1 MRYSMLASALLA
13 VTVALPG
20 QDKVDFEKDVW
31 PILERSC
38 MECHSAAYKDP
49 EGLTRNPKGGLRLDG
64 KGWIMLGSS
73 NERVV
78 KPGDPGDSLIY
89 ILTTLDSDDRDF
101 MPRKRKALTLTEQST
116 LERWIKQGATFGSWT
131 GTGGPEVAAEEV
143 TEREVVEVSIPIVLE
158 PVARL
163 GEGLKPLNSSVIDKA
178 AGKVGY
184 ISPAMKDSPL
194 LRVVFHAN
202 EAQVTDKAV
211 MALSS
216 IQDRVTQLV
225 LARTK
230 ITDRALATV
239 ARMKRLTRLDL
250 RQTAVTDS
258 GLRALTKLTE
268 LRSLNLYGTVIT
280 DRGLAHLATM
290 KSLERITV
298 WETKVTEEGVA
309 KLRQALPNAK
319 IVRVLVLPPPPE
331 DGGNNNRRRRRNN
344 N

>member
-1 MRYSMLASALLA
+1 MRYSMLASALLVVA
-13 VTVALPG
+13 AALPG
-20 QDKVDFEKDVW
+20 QDKVDFEEHVW
-31 PILERSC
+31 PIFERSC
-38 MECHSAAYKDP
+38 VECHRAPYKDP
-49 EGLTRNPKGGLRLDG
+49 QGLTQNPKGGLRLDG
-64 KGWIMLGSS
+64 KGWIMLGSN

-78 KPGDPGDSLIY
+78 KPGDPEDSLLY
-89 ILTTLDSDDRDF
+89 ILTTLGSKDRDF

-116 LERWIKQGATFGSWT
+116 FERWIKQGATFGSWT
-131 GTGGPEVAAEEV
+131 GTGGPEVAAEV
-143 TEREVVEVSIPIVLE
+143 AEREVVEVAIPLVLQ

-163 GEGLKPLNSSVIDKA
+163 GEGLEPLKSSVIAKA
-178 AGKVGY
+178 AGKVGQ

-194 LRVVFHAN
+194 LRVAFHAN
-202 EAQVTDKAV
+202 EDQVTDKIV
-211 MALSS
+211 MGLAY
-216 IQDRVTQLV
+216 IQDRVTHLV

-230 ITDRALATV
+230 ITNRALASI

-280 DRGLAHLATM
+280 DRGLDHLATM

-298 WETKVTEEGVA
+298 WETKVTEGGVA
-309 KLRQALPNAK
+309 KLGQVLPKAK
-319 IVRVLVLPPPPE
+319 IVRILVLPPPPK
-331 DGGNNNRRRRRNN
+331 DGENNNRRRRRNN